1 MSLVITI
8 GRQYGSAGIDIGQK
22 IADALGIPFYDKEL
36 VELAAEKSNL
46 SPDALKRADERAT
59 NSFLYSVANG
69 GMSFHSLHTPTPYDM
84 PINDKLFIAQSE
96 VIKEIAAKGDCVIV
110 GRCADYV
117 LRNVENVDVLSIFLY
132 APLDYRVKRV
142 MEHVGLNEAKARESV
157 IKTDKRRRTYYEYY
171 TSNDWGVMSNYD
183 LCLNTAALGIDET
196 AELVISYVKSKYN
209 K

>member
-22 IADALGIPFYDKEL
+22 IAEALGIPFYDKEL

-46 SPDALKRADERAT
+46 SHDALKKADERAT
-59 NSFLYSVANG
+59 NSFLYSIANG
-69 GMSFHSLHTPTPYDM
+69 GISLHHLHTPTPYDM

-110 GRCADYV
+110 GRSADYV
-117 LRNVENVDVLSIFLY
+117 LRNEEGVDVLSIFLY
-132 APLDYRVKRV
+132 GSLDYRIKRV
-142 MEHVGLNEAKARESV
+142 VEHLGLPEAKARDFV
-157 IKTDKRRRTYYEYY
+157 IKTDKRRRSYYEYY

-183 LCLNTAALGIDET
+183 LCLNTGELGIKESADM
-196 AELVISYVKSKYN
+196 VIAYVKAKYN

>member
-1 MSLVITI
+1 MSLVITV
-8 GRQYGSAGIDIGQK
+8 GRQKGSAGLDVGK
-22 IADALGIPFYDKEL
+22 RIAEILGIPCYDKEL

-46 SPDALKRADERAT
+46 SPEALKNADERAT

-69 GMSFHSLHTPTPYDM
+69 GLSFRGLHTPTPYDM

-117 LRNVENVDVLSIFLY
+117 LQDVPDVKVLSVFVY
-132 APLDYRVKRV
+132 GSLDYRIKRV
-142 MEHVGLNEAKARESV
+142 AKAGNLSDSKARDMV
-157 IKTDKRRRTYYEYY
+157 VKTDKRRRSYYEYY
-171 TSNDWGVMSNYD
+171 TSNDWGVMNNYD
-183 LCLNTAALGIDET
+183 ICLSTEKLGINESAD
-196 AELVISYVKSKYN
+196 IIIDYIKK

>member
-8 GRQYGSAGIDIGQK
+8 GRQYGSAGIDAGQK
-22 IADALGIPFYDKEL
+22 IANALGIPFYDKEL
-36 VELAAEKSNL
+36 VELAADKSNL
-46 SPDALKRADERAT
+46 SHDALKKADERAT
-59 NSFLYSVANG
+59 NSFLYSIASG
-69 GMSFHSLHTPTPYDM
+69 GISLHSLHTPAPYDM
-84 PINDKLFIAQSE
+84 PINDKLFIAHSE

-117 LRNVENVDVLSIFLY
+117 LRNEENVDVLSLFLY

-142 MEHVGLNEAKARESV
+142 VEHLGLSEAKARESV
-157 IKTDKRRRTYYEYY
+157 IKTDKRRRSYYEYY

-183 LCLNTAALGIDET
+183 LCLNTGMLGIEES
-196 AELVISYVKSKYN
+196 ANIVIEYVKAKYN